1 MPRNMST
8 AYAIPVVSAATRAL
22 SRLTLS
28 DARDGPLMFAQVR
41 EDPRIEMQ
49 ALAPAL
55 GGTIVIVSSGGC
67 TALSLLAAGARRVVA
82 VDVSRT
88 QNHLVEP
95 KCACIR
101 GLASSEA
108 IAFLGAQP
116 MHASERLALYEK
128 LSPMLTDSAGSYWDA
143 NQRAIERG
151 VLRAGRSERFIALV
165 ARVLSRLVVRR
176 RGVAELLAA
185 ESLEAQ
191 RQIFARSW
199 AGWRWRALFTLLL
212 NRWTFSRAYH
222 PAFFAHVETPSFAR
236 HFRHLAERALTGL
249 PVRDN
254 YFLHEMLTGRYP
266 VGEADGLP
274 PYLTSQ
280 GQTRAA
286 DVAEKL
292 QLVDGSITEYL
303 RTRPSRSVDGF
314 ALSNIAEWL
323 DADGQDALFGEVA
336 RTAKPGARVIF
347 RNFVGWTEIP
357 ERWRRILIEWPR
369 YGDALIQRDR
379 SMVQRRV
386 VVCEVGSAAA

>member
-1 MPRNMST
+1 MSI
-8 AYAIPVVSAATRAL
+8 AYAIPAAVATRPL

-28 DARDGPLMFAQVR
+28 DARHGPLMFAQVR

-88 QNHLVEP
+88 QNHLVEL

-101 GLASSEA
+101 ALPSLEA

-116 MHASERLALYEK
+116 THTSERLALYEK
-128 LSPMLTDSAGSYWDA
+128 LSPMLTDAAGSYWDA
-143 NQRAIERG
+143 NRRAIERG

-165 ARVLSRLVVRR
+165 ARVVSRLVVRR
-176 RGVAELLAA
+176 HGVAALLAA

-191 RQIFARSW
+191 RQIFAHSW
-199 AGWRWRALFTLLL
+199 SGWRWRALFALLL

-222 PAFFAHVETPSFAR
+222 PAFFAHVENPSFAR
-236 HFRHLAERALTGL
+236 HFRHLAERALTRM

-266 VGEADGLP
+266 VDEADGLP

-280 GQTRAA
+280 GQTRVA
-286 DVAEKL
+286 DAAEKL
-292 QLVDGSITEYL
+292 RLVDGSITEYL

-323 DADGQDALFGEVA
+323 DADGRDALFGEVA

-347 RNFVGWTEIP
+347 RNFVGWTEVP
-357 ERWRRILIEWPR
+357 ERWRHVLIEWPR

-386 VVCEVGSAAA
+386 VVCEVGSVAA